1 MAVDTRGADVT
12 AVAVD
17 PLTVEDLERI
27 WETPKGFRGRLS
39 SVDHKTIGLRY
50 LYTSIF
56 FLVLGGIEA
65 LLMRSQLA
73 VANERMLSAN
83 LYDQLFSM
91 HGVTMIF
98 LYAAP
103 VLSGFSNYLWPLML
117 GSRDMA
123 YPRLNAL
130 SYWVYLVAGV
140 FLYTSIPLGAMPNAG
155 WFDYVPFAAREFNPG
170 LNIDFYAL
178 TLLLLAVST
187 TVGSVNFVTTLF
199 KTRAPGMSLNR
210 LPIIVW
216 GTLTASI
223 ANLFALPALSA
234 AAIMLFLDRR
244 YGTHFYDASAGGHPL
259 LWQHLFWMFGH
270 PWVYVIVLPAMG
282 IVSDALPTFCRRPL
296 VGYTFVALSTV
307 MTAMIGFGVW
317 LHHMFA
323 TGIPPLALAFFGAAS
338 ILITIPS
345 GVAVFAWLA
354 TLWDGR
360 PWYPSP
366 MKFMLGFIALFVIG
380 GVSGVMTG
388 AVPLDWQ
395 LTDTYFVV
403 AHLHYVLVGINVFP
417 VIAGVYYWFPK
428 FTGRMMDERLGTWN
442 FWTLFVGANLVFFPM
457 HIVGLLGMPRR
468 VYTYPA
474 DFGWQPYNL
483 IETVG
488 AFVFAA
494 GFALFAY
501 NVWRSRTRGRVAGA
515 NPWDAGT
522 LEWSVSSPPPPYNFA
537 TLPIVGSRHPLWE
550 DRLGEG
556 SAASVL
562 ENGPVL
568 AEGRETFATSPL
580 DAQPTAVMR
589 MPVDTILPLLLAL
602 SLGLVAYAL
611 LFSLI
616 WLAALGVAATAACV
630 IAWLWPSDATSY
642 RGETETLFGELPV
655 GASGPRSVGW
665 WGMAGVIVT
674 ETAFFAYLLFSYFYL
689 GSQST
694 NPWPSDVPRVLL
706 PLVNTGI
713 LLSSSIAVVWA
724 ETGIR
729 RGRSTRLRAGL
740 GLAILLGATFL
751 GLQLLEYSR
760 EKASATHDAYGSLFY
775 TITGFHGAHVFVGL
789 IMLAVVLVRAFR
801 GHFAQG
807 RHEAVSNA
815 AMYWHFVDA
824 VWLVV
829 FTSLYISPH
838 LR

>member
-1 MAVDTRGADVT
+1 MT
-12 AVAVD
+12 ATAID
-17 PLTVEDLERI
+17 AETARTLERE
-27 WETPKGFRGRLS
+27 WRTPSGLRGTLS

-50 LYTSIF
+50 LFTSIF
-56 FLVLGGIEA
+56 FLVVGGVEA

-83 LYDQLFSM
+83 LYNQLFSM

-117 GSRDMA
+117 GARDMA

-130 SYWVYLVAGV
+130 SYWVYLAAGV
-140 FLYTSIPLGAMPNAG
+140 FLYASIPLGAMPNAG
-155 WFDYVPFAAREFNPG
+155 WFDYVPYAAREFNPG
-170 LNIDFYAL
+170 LNIDFYVL

-216 GTLTASI
+216 GTLTASLT
-223 ANLFALPALSA
+223 NLFAVPALSCA
-234 AAIMLFLDRR
+234 AVMLFLDRR
-244 YGTHFYDASAGGHPL
+244 YGTHFFDPAAGGHPL

-296 VGYTFVALSTV
+296 VGYTFVALATV
-307 MTAMIGFGVW
+307 TTAMIGFGVW

-323 TGIPPLALAFFGAAS
+323 TGIPPLALAFFGGAS

-360 PWYPSP
+360 PWYPAA

-428 FTGRMMDERLGTWN
+428 FTGRMMDESLGTWT
-442 FWTLFVGANLVFFPM
+442 FWTMFIGANLVFFPM

-468 VYTYPA
+468 VYTYPGGL
-474 DFGWQPYNL
+474 GWQMYNL
-483 IETVG
+483 IETAG
-488 AFVFAA
+488 AFLFAA
-494 GFALFAY
+494 GFALFIY
-501 NVWRSRTRGRVAGA
+501 NVWRSRTRGRVAGP
-515 NPWDAGT
+515 NPWNAGT

-537 TLPIVGSRHPLWE
+537 TIPIVGSRHPLWE
-550 DRLGEG
+550 NGLEEG
-556 SAASVL
+556 SSASVL
-562 ENGPVL
+562 EDGPVL
-568 AEGRETFATSPL
+568 ANGRETFATTPL
-580 DAQPTAVMR
+580 DAQPDAVMR
-589 MPVDTILPLLLAL
+589 MPEDTMLPFLLAV
-602 SLGLVAYAL
+602 SLTVVAFAL

-616 WLAALGVAATAACV
+616 WLAAAGVAATAACA

-642 RGETETLFGELPV
+642 LGETETPFGKLPL
-655 GASGPRSVGW
+655 GASGERSVGW
-665 WGMAGVIVT
+665 WGMAGLIAT
-674 ETAFFAYLLFSYFYL
+674 ESAFFGYLIFSYFYL
-689 GSQST
+689 GSQSV
-694 NPWPSDVPRVLL
+694 NPWPSEAPGALL
-706 PLVNTGI
+706 PIVNTLI
-713 LLSSSIAVVWA
+713 LLASSGAVIWA
-724 ETGIR
+724 ERGIR
-729 RGRSTRLRAGL
+729 RGSTTRLRSGL
-740 GLAILLGATFL
+740 GLAVLLGVTFL
-751 GLQLLEYSR
+751 ALQIVEYGR
-760 EKASATHDAYGSLFY
+760 EKASPTHDAYGSLFY

-789 IMLAVVLVRAFR
+789 IMLLVVLVRAFR
-801 GHFAQG
+801 GHFARG
-807 RHEAVSNA
+807 RHDAVTNA
-815 AMYWHFVDA
+815 AMYWHFVDI

-829 FTSLYISPH
+829 FTSLYVTPH